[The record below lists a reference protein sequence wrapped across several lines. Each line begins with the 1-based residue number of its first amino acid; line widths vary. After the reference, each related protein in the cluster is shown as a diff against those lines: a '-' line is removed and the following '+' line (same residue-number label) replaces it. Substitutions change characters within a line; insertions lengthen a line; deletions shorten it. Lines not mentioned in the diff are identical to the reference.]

1 MTEESIWPN
10 DNWLD
15 LSVRI
20 NQIYSI
26 ELLTSEKMHQL
37 LPVFLGSVNRWECDE
52 NDHLNVRFYAQKM
65 HQTLAAGLLDLALVT
80 PEALDTT
87 LQSLTA
93 QHMRYLAEA
102 RVAAPLTG
110 VIGLLETTDSSF
122 TVLTELRNT
131 QSGKVQASFTQTFAT
146 VLAQPPTYR
155 HKLPDHAG
163 SRGLTYRNSPYAHL
177 TLDEAYERGF
187 TTIGRG
193 VIQGD
198 ECSLDGRLLPHLY
211 IGRVSD
217 SMANLWAK
225 FADPTEP
232 AVRGQGDEGGA
243 VLEYRMTHYGALK
256 LTARFEVVS
265 GILVLANKT
274 QHFVHQVYDVQTR
287 QCVVAAEAI
296 AIAMDLRARKAIAI
310 SQARRKAMQAF
321 LLKAP

>member
-193 VIQGD
+193 VIQGASVHSTVD
-198 ECSLDGRLLPHLY
+198 CYLTCTLAESQTQWPTCGLSSPTRL
-211 IGRVSD
+211 
-217 SMANLWAK
+217 NLRY
-225 FADPTEP
+225 
-232 AVRGQGDEGGA
+232 AVKE
-243 VLEYRMTHYGALK
+243 MK
-256 LTARFEVVS
+256 
-265 GILVLANKT
+265 
-274 QHFVHQVYDVQTR
+274 
-287 QCVVAAEAI
+287 AAQFWNI
-296 AIAMDLRARKAIAI
+296 V
-310 SQARRKAMQAF
+310 
-321 LLKAP
+321 